1 MICGHTPQK
10 NGLPLMMPGWVC
22 IDTDCQRGGW
32 LTCLDVDRDHVYQA
46 NEAGNVREFPL
57 AGN

>member
-1 MICGHTPQK
+1 
-10 NGLPLMMPGWVC
+10 MMPGWVC